1 MLRTVS
7 AAVVLA
13 ILGFVALTA
22 HSAQAQTI
30 TIVSGN
36 NQIGSANT
44 ALGSPLVVLIDCTG
58 LSPIPGPC
66 GTVVWRSSATG
77 DTFAPSVSQ
86 TIGSFPTGTASTV
99 LTLGSTPGPRTV
111 TATSGPSASVT
122 FTINGGQVITG
133 TMLAAS
139 QGTVA
144 VATATVQTTNIG
156 LRLAALR
163 GGATGMSLGNLS
175 LKFGGESVSLA
186 PSTALF
192 TALSGG
198 GASADSPMLPKGLG
212 IFATGQGSFGN
223 QDATSQQLGF
233 DFHTAGITL
242 GADYRF
248 TDRLIL
254 GTAFGYVRTKSAFD
268 SSLGDSTI
276 NGYSLSAFTNY
287 YIMDRLYVDG
297 IVTIGL
303 NTYDTERNISGAS
316 ATANGSTEGSQL
328 AVSTSTGY
336 DFNSGGLT
344 FGPRFSVNYVRIHI
358 DSYSE
363 TGASPFNLR
372 FDGQTIESVTTTLG
386 GQVMYAI
393 STSWGVLSPF
403 LSVDWEHEYLG
414 NSRTVT
420 GTVVAT
426 PSAVVAVQTSS
437 PTRDYCNLGVGAT
450 ATLKGGLSAFFRYG
464 EVLGRSNFTDHS
476 FNVGARLEF

>member
-1 MLRTVS
+1 MPRT
-7 AAVVLA
+7 APAVVIFSMIVLA
-13 ILGFVALTA
+13 VLTRPA
-22 HSAQAQTI
+22 DAQI
-30 TIVSGN
+30 SIVSGDS
-36 NQIGSANT
+36 QSASPGT
-44 ALGSPLVVLIDCTG
+44 TLPRPLVVSINCFPGTG
-58 LSPIPGPC
+58 ILPPPC
-66 GTVVWRSSATG
+66 GSVSWTSSASD
-77 DTFAPSVSQ
+77 DTFSPQPSS
-86 TIGSFPTGTASTV
+86 TSGPNTAATASTV
-99 LTLGSTPGPRTV
+99 MTLGPTSGPRTV
-111 TATSGPSASVT
+111 TARSNALQVSVT
-122 FTINGGQVITG
+122 FTINDARQLTTG

-144 VATATVQTTNIG
+144 IATATVQTTNIG

-186 PSTALF
+186 PS

-248 TDRLIL
+248 TDRFIL
-254 GTAFGYVRTKSAFD
+254 GGAFGYVRTKSAFD
-268 SSLGDSTI
+268 ASLGDSTI

-287 YIMDRLYVDG
+287 YIMDRLYIDG

-336 DFNSGGLT
+336 DFNRGGLT

-393 STSWGVLSPF
+393 SMSWGVLSPF
-403 LSVDWEHEYLG
+403 LNVDWEHEYLG
-414 NSRTVT
+414 NSNVT

-426 PSAVVAVQTSS
+426 PSAVVTVQTSS
-437 PTRDYCNLGVGAT
+437 PTRDYCNLGVGFT

-464 EVLGRSNFTDHS
+464 EVLGRSNFTYHS